1 MHHPFHSPCSLH
13 YRSSTLSTSSFD
25 RYEEKLYTGAGPS
38 CFTRR
43 GRKTTWHIFLEG
55 LSRQYFLDRILST
68 SWHPWSNQKMC
79 YVAGRRFNLDAAIT
93 EQPELHSGGDLSR
106 LRLGGVEYRR
116 YFQSHHAIRPAREPH
131 NLHGYAIRGESNN
144 M

>member
-13 YRSSTLSTSSFD
+13 YRFSTSSTNSFD
-25 RYEEKLYTGAGPS
+25 RYEGKLSTGARPS

-43 GRKTTWHIFLEG
+43 GRKTTWHTSSSAG
-55 LSRQYFLDRILST
+55 LSRQYLLDWILST
-68 SWHPWSNQKMC
+68 SWNPWSNQKMC

-116 YFQSHHAIRPAREPH
+116 YVQSNHALRPARELH
-131 NLHGYAIRGESNN
+131 NLHGYVFRGG
-144 M
+144 